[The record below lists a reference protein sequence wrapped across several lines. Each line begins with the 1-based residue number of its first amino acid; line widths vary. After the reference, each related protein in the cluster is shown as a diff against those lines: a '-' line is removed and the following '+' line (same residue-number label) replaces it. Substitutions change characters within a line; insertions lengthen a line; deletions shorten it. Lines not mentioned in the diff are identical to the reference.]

1 MKSIKFVF
9 LSATIFSFF
18 VFSPGLS
25 FSQTAPEN
33 NVKTDGVNKVQF
45 VGVEEELLLFDARF
59 SELPAKGFTLLIRDD
74 AGNIIFEEF
83 VTGTSFARR
92 YKVAK
97 DLAKKITFKAVGKG
111 FYLNQSF
118 TINIRTEEKFIVT
131 SE

>member
-9 LSATIFSFF
+9 LSATIFSFI
-18 VFSPGLS
+18 VFSPVLS
-25 FSQTAPEN
+25 FSQTAADN
-33 NVKTDGVNKVQF
+33 NVKTDAVNKVQF
-45 VGVEEELLLFDARF
+45 VGAEEDLLLFDARF
-59 SELPAKGFTLLIRDD
+59 SELPAKGFSLQIKDD

-83 VTGTSFARR
+83 VTGSSFARR

-97 DLAKKITFKAVGKG
+97 DLTKKITFKAVAKG

-118 TINIRTEEKFIVT
+118 TINIRTEEKLIVT